1 MAKKEVKGLVKLV
14 VPAKQANPAPPIGPA
29 LGAAGVNIAEFCKQ
43 FNDKTAD
50 KEPGMPIPCI
60 ITVYT
65 DRSFEFIMKLP
76 PVSYYI
82 KKALKLKIGSHKPGR
97 DFVGTISQA
106 QIKEIAEAKNELLK
120 IPYEQRVVDRIRL
133 KYSVDDELAILRQ
146 RDTKPDEF
154 IAYNDFVERIKAEEK
169 EAVSGK

>member
-1 MAKKEVKGLVKLV
+1 MTEYKCVNGVK
-14 VPAKQANPAPPIGPA
+14 
-29 LGAAGVNIAEFCKQ
+29 
-43 FNDKTAD
+43 
-50 KEPGMPIPCI
+50 MPL
-60 ITVYT
+60 T
-65 DRSFEFIMKLP
+65 EE
-76 PVSYYI
+76 
-82 KKALKLKIGSHKPGR
+82 
-97 DFVGTISQA
+97 
-106 QIKEIAEAKNELLK
+106 EIAEAKNELLK